1 MNDDACIA
9 EILEY
14 WFSQLDENG
23 VCTPAQ
29 QQLWFKSSTSIDEEI
44 RDRFGHMVEA
54 ALAGKLDH
62 WTELEC
68 GLMALVLLLDQFTRN
83 ILRGTPQAFA
93 GDARALSLVQ
103 HAVSTG
109 LDRQQ
114 PTIHRV
120 FLYIPYEHAEDLAVQ
135 EQGISQFDQLL
146 LDCPDAVCE
155 QVRGFRQYSV
165 AHRDVIAQFGRFP
178 HRNAILKRTS
188 TEQELEHLQNHGGF

>member
-23 VCTPAQ
+23 VCPPAQ

-44 RDRFGHMVEA
+44 RDRFGYLVEA

-83 ILRGTPQAFA
+83 ILRGSPQAFA
-93 GDARALSLVQ
+93 GDEQALALVKQ
-103 HAVSTG
+103 AVSAG
-109 LDRQQ
+109 RDRLE

-120 FLYIPYEHAEDLAVQ
+120 FLYIPYEHAEDLTVQ
-135 EQGISQFDQLL
+135 EQGIAQFDQLL
-146 LDCPDAVCE
+146 LDCPASVCE
-155 QVRGFRQYSV
+155 QVRGFRQYSL
-165 AHRDVIAQFGRFP
+165 AHRDVIAKFGRFP
-178 HRNAILKRTS
+178 HRNVILQRAS
-188 TEQELEHLQNHGGF
+188 SEQELEHLQTHGGF